1 MKNRVLFFV
10 FFLFGMLLVG
20 NVNAQE
26 PIERSSQITKIGGK
40 EYYLHH
46 VKAGQT
52 LYGLAK
58 TYNVTIEE
66 IESFNPEV
74 KDGLKAGHVLGI
86 PVRPIAEPK
95 EEPKEDPKVEPVK
108 PKVEPVEEPKAE
120 PVEPRVD
127 PVKPKVEP
135 VKPKEEPVVE
145 PKVEP
150 VKPQEEPPVE
160 PKVEPA
166 VEPKVEPVKPKVEP
180 VVEPVVKPVETP
192 KAGVNPDYVVVIGEK
207 TYRVV
212 QANETLYDIAKECG
226 VDISEL
232 LNFNHGLTEE
242 PAAGTRI
249 AIPDIVNENDYIVHT
264 CDRSERVT
272 SLLKRWKV
280 DENEF
285 REKNVLVGSHVFS
298 GQVVLIPIDPVSDFY
313 WTTKAPVEPV
323 EVVEV
328 EEPEEV
334 EPEPQ
339 PQPQNMFLDEDYD
352 AAEQCVANPANATK
366 RYKVALMVP
375 LYLGEMGKL
384 DVAKENVPKAQKSR
398 SLSFLQFYEGFL
410 MAAKD
415 LEREGLKLDLKVFDV
430 TDNVS
435 SAERA
440 LSQIEGQDL
449 DLIVGPFFGK
459 SFSVIEDY
467 AKTMGITVVNP
478 LSNRES
484 VIVDS
489 PNVVKVKP
497 GNVGL
502 VMAITNLIKNH
513 YSNAN
518 VFIVSRE
525 KANDSIFLDQLEQHL
540 NLVVNDEVVV
550 TSNELLQF
558 ARHESELQEMGS
570 RLVPTVEV
578 EGQVY
583 STSELQNGG
592 TRQVVLENSVK
603 RYPFSDLGSVR
614 SQLSGVR
621 DNVIIA
627 YGDNN
632 VFATQMLNSLAKT
645 ADRYP
650 ITLVC
655 IPDWVKF
662 EKLLVDNLL
671 KMNAIYVSDFFV
683 DYQSDEVKNFV
694 LRFRERYAT
703 EPLKYAFEGYDL
715 AYYFLT
721 AMMRYGS
728 DDLLGCLHCH
738 RPDMM
743 HTRYRFYYRNY
754 LSPSQND
761 GKENMYW
768 SMYQYDQKEIE
779 LRDVNPYEKKSEE
792 GRK

>member
-1 MKNRVLFFV
+1 MKNKVLFFA
-10 FFLFGMLLVG
+10 FFLFGMLLAG
-20 NVNAQE
+20 NVYAQE
-26 PIERSSQITKIGGK
+26 PIERSSQTTKIGGK

-52 LYGLAK
+52 LYGLSKA
-58 TYNVTIEE
+58 YNVTIEE
-66 IESFNPEV
+66 IEAFNPEV
-74 KDGLKAGHVLGI
+74 KDGLKTGHVLGI
-86 PVRPIAEPK
+86 PVRPFAEPQEEPEVEPVKPK
-95 EEPKEDPKVEPVK
+95 EEPKVEPVVEPKVEPVVEPKVEPVK
-108 PKVEPVEEPKAE
+108 PKVEPVEEPTVE
-120 PVEPRVD
+120 PVEEPKVEPVEEPKVEPVVEPKVV

-135 VKPKEEPVVE
+135 VEEP
-145 PKVEP
+145 K
-150 VKPQEEPPVE
+150 
-160 PKVEPA
+160 
-166 VEPKVEPVKPKVEP
+166 
-180 VVEPVVKPVETP
+180 VEPVVKPVERP
-192 KAGVNPDYVVVIGEK
+192 KVEVNPESVVVQGGK

-226 VDISEL
+226 IDISDL
-232 LNFNHGLTEE
+232 MNYNHGLTEE
-242 PAAGTRI
+242 PTSGTKV

-264 CDRSERVT
+264 CVKSERVS

-298 GQVVLIPIDPVSDFY
+298 GQVVLIPIDPVTDFY
-313 WTTKAPVEPV
+313 WTNKAPVEPV

-328 EEPEEV
+328 EEPEEL
-334 EPEPQ
+334 EPDPQ

-352 AAEQCVANPANATK
+352 AAEQCVANPANAAK

-398 SLSFLQFYEGFL
+398 SLSFLQFYEGFM

-440 LSQIEGQDL
+440 LSQIEGQEF

-459 SFSVIEDY
+459 SFTVIEDY
-467 AKTMGITVVNP
+467 AKTNGITVVNP

-502 VMAITNLIKNH
+502 VMTITNLVKNH
-513 YSNAN
+513 YSDAN

-525 KANDSIFLDQLEQHL
+525 KANDSVFLNQLEQHL

-583 STSELQNGG
+583 STSDLESGR
-592 TRQVVLENSVK
+592 TDQVVLANSVK
-603 RYPFSDLGSVR
+603 RYPFSELGSVR

-632 VFATQMLNSLAKT
+632 VFATQILNSLAKT

-655 IPDWVKF
+655 IPDWTKF

-671 KMNAIYVSDFFV
+671 KMNAIYISDFFV
-683 DYQSDEVKNFV
+683 DYQSDEIKNFV
-694 LRFRERYAT
+694 LRFRERYST
-703 EPLKYAFEGYDL
+703 EPMKYAFEGYDL
-715 AYYFLT
+715 AYYFLS

-738 RPDMM
+738 RPDLM

-768 SMYQYDQKEIE
+768 SVYQYDQKEIE
-779 LRDVNPYEKKSEE
+779 LRDINPYEKKED
-792 GRK
+792 GKK